1 MDYLREDCGE
11 VLGDLV
17 LEGFG
22 QALPDLFGPHVHL
35 AGRFSFARAISSS
48 IASRVS
54 LLTALRDGC
63 IARLVAD
70 TGSLNCTRCRYTT
83 RK

>member
-11 VLGDLV
+11 VLGDLF

-22 QALPDLFGPHVHL
+22 QALPELFGPHVHL
-35 AGRFSFARAISSS
+35 AGRFSFARVISSS

-54 LLTALRDGC
+54 LLTVFVDGC
-63 IARLVAD
+63 AARLVAD
-70 TGSLNCTRCRYTT
+70 TGSLSCMRCRYTT
-83 RK
+83 KT